1 MENHLIRFNLL
12 LCYLKTFSKRRNYEI
27 FARSYGKGCTPIQ
40 QSLLPPFR
48 CLDSCSH
55 RAPMLS
61 WEAALREEHRAK
73 LSRRIYTLH
82 DAAEDLL
89 AVQNA
94 GGQALLNDE
103 ANSAL
108 QKIQHLLE
116 EEGEWSAAEARDREQ
131 DKRRLKELQETREL
145 LSLQQLLPELL
156 QRGKFKEAEGAVCC
170 FLDRNPRNAD
180 GLVLLA
186 EVHTEQNSPIAAIA
200 ALWGAVHNCPNN
212 RRLLRL
218 VTQHEEAFLLERC
231 ELPLQFKLRALEPPQ
246 ELRGRVAERRSVL
259 DGFDADGSG
268 APLVISRQGTHTA
281 AFANKDLCPGDL
293 ILTEKPFV
301 CTPLMLDKGQILSSC
316 FHCLREREDPARAF
330 SCPVSPHTCPF
341 VFCSWQC
348 LMKNGRMHSVECS
361 GIPIIFGAAKESGL
375 DVTSVLHIFRTL
387 VKAAMQREFKQPR
400 AEGDVEGDQ
409 DPTADVASVLLNLS
423 SYEGAVKQGQPEL
436 FERLTLLARRLQRS
450 LPPHLLLHLTEN
462 ELVHFIL
469 VVLQYSP
476 YVIGHSAAAAVQRQN
491 PETTLGRVLAPA
503 TAMLHHS
510 CVPTATVSLQEDG
523 RIAVRA
529 LTFIPAGG
537 FVCLSVEED
546 LFKPQKERKAVESPP
561 RVFGCGCLRCTDNE
575 EGGRLLRG
583 IRCPKCIRGFLCPVK
598 GAAMLARLKAYEGTG
613 ILTGPML
620 ENVASKATTVVLAA
634 KGVVFKGV
642 FSTKPEKTEASD
654 AEPAIASP
662 LPDEQ
667 WLCGSCGLASKKTTK
682 LCEAIER
689 DALER
694 QQTAERFLA
703 QGAHQRA
710 RRVYSSLIAEYCST
724 FHPQHAV
731 LFNAHVILA
740 GLLASQRGRNLPRA
754 LILLRRALVAAET
767 VLPPTSMTKVHLY
780 LKLAEITYQTMQ
792 LDKHCRRGPSLPPEK
807 ILEPLFCA
815 LWNCVACLGADASLS
830 VAIGLRLRRFAGV
843 FGVCTP
849 PLLHVPVVRTEDVFI
864 ALYRAATKS
873 TTATPEAKHASAF
886 QRRRARAL
894 GRRVLCM
901 SLSPA
906 LPCQQI
912 KLHFTKDPMFVAV
925 ALVRHGLCFPLAL
938 ELFRAMRGV
947 HHLPTGLSLLGLAC
961 LHSQDD
967 VARELLAMGYDLFA
981 PSHLGM
987 TPLLVMC
994 ASQHQSLL
1002 TLEKPRSRSPGDA
1015 TAPNREEAQ
1024 LRILRLMLQHCD
1036 ALDAKETN
1044 RAKHAVK
1051 LRSASSLSTKE
1062 EPEPGNSTVRGS
1074 LRLSRRRLL
1083 FVASHRFLGK
1093 SHALHF
1099 AASSGKAR
1107 LCRQLL
1113 AAGSVVGV
1121 LNAENATP
1129 LHLACMAGSAETVR
1143 TLLDRGADA
1152 NAAASRGE
1160 TPLVLAAYWLHADI
1174 GALLLER
1181 GADCNVVTKAEG
1193 LTVLHAIAAGVLRHT
1208 RALFRG
1214 LAWEGDPAAIALEG
1228 LSVESSAKCIYPR
1241 KGSGLIPE
1249 DALID
1254 TRLPSSCQED
1264 NELFLFPG
1272 ELLDRMRRA
1281 KRLLLTLLPHC
1292 EAYTYT
1298 HHARSG
1304 LSAAELLI
1312 HSWESFC
1319 SKRNRLLQRGDL
1331 RFASLAPDARREVE
1345 EQWHFAAHE
1354 IYVLGD
1360 MLKNQENLTSGA
1372 YRSMHR
1378 LTPRGSA
1385 LEEAQHQQ
1393 LLAAAPWYFPE
1404 EVLNATSRRRR
1415 NASPAAETTASG

>member
-1 MENHLIRFNLL
+1 
-12 LCYLKTFSKRRNYEI
+12 
-27 FARSYGKGCTPIQ
+27 
-40 QSLLPPFR
+40 
-48 CLDSCSH
+48 
-55 RAPMLS
+55 MLS
-61 WEAALREEHRAK
+61 WEAALGEEHRAK

-94 GGQALLNDE
+94 DGQAVLSDE
-103 ANSAL
+103 ASSAL

-116 EEGEWSAAEARDREQ
+116 EEGEWNAAEARDREQ

-145 LSLQQLLPELL
+145 LTLQQLLPELL
-156 QRGKFKEAEGAVCC
+156 QRGRFKEAEGAVCC

-186 EVHTEQNSPIAAIA
+186 EVHTEQNNPIAAIA

-231 ELPLQFKLRALEPPQ
+231 ELPLQFKLKALEPPQ
-246 ELRGRVAERRSVL
+246 ELRGRMAGER
-259 DGFDADGSG
+259 GSLNAFETGGNG

-281 AFANKDLCPGDL
+281 AFANMDLSPGDL
-293 ILTEKPFV
+293 ILAEKPFV

-316 FHCLREREDPARAF
+316 FHCLGEREDPARAF

-348 LMKNGRMHSVECS
+348 LMKNGRMHSVECR
-361 GIPIIFGAAKESGL
+361 GIPIIYGAAKESGL
-375 DVTSVLHIFRTL
+375 DVTSVLHVFRTL

-400 AEGDVEGDQ
+400 ADGDSEENQ
-409 DPTADVASVLLNLS
+409 DPTSDVASLLLNLS
-423 SYEGAVKQGQPEL
+423 SYEDAVKQGQPEL
-436 FERLTLLARRLQRS
+436 FRRLTLLARRFQRS
-450 LPPHLLLHLTEN
+450 LPPHLLLHLSEK

-510 CVPTATVSLQEDG
+510 CVPTAIVSLQEDG

-529 LTFIPAGG
+529 LTFIPSGG

-583 IRCPKCIRGFLCPVK
+583 IRCPKCVRGFLCPVK

-613 ILTGPML
+613 ILTEPML
-620 ENVASKATTVVLAA
+620 ENVASKATAVVAAA
-634 KGVVFKGV
+634 KGIVLKRVV
-642 FSTKPEKTEASD
+642 STKPGKTEASD
-654 AEPAIASP
+654 VERVAASP
-662 LPDEQ
+662 LLDEQ
-667 WLCGSCGLASKKTTK
+667 WLCGSCGLASKRATE
-682 LCEAIER
+682 LCEAIEQ

-724 FHPQHAV
+724 LHPQHAI

-815 LWNCVACLGADASLS
+815 LWNCVACLGGDASLS
-830 VAIGLRLRRFAGV
+830 VVIGLRLRRFAGV

-873 TTATPEAKHASAF
+873 TTATPE
-886 QRRRARAL
+886 
-894 GRRVLCM
+894 
-901 SLSPA
+901 
-906 LPCQQI
+906 
-912 KLHFTKDPMFVAV
+912 
-925 ALVRHGLCFPLAL
+925 
-938 ELFRAMRGV
+938 E
-947 HHLPTGLSLLGLAC
+947 LSLFFARNDIALYEMQAPSSAVLR
-961 LHSQDD
+961 
-967 VARELLAMGYDLFA
+967 VAFFCRLLAMGYDIFA

-994 ASQHQSLL
+994 ASQQES
-1002 TLEKPRSRSPGDA
+1002 SRSVERPGSQTPKNGFT
-1015 TAPNREEAQ
+1015 TASEREEAQ

-1036 ALDAKETN
+1036 ALDAKETTH
-1044 RAKHAVK
+1044 AKHALK
-1051 LRSASSLSTKE
+1051 LRSVSSQSRKTKSE
-1062 EPEPGNSTVRGS
+1062 ADGNVSGNLQLNRQ
-1074 LRLSRRRLL
+1074 RLL
-1083 FVASHRFLGK
+1083 FVASHRFLGN

-1129 LHLACMAGSAETVR
+1129 LHLACMAGSVETVR
-1143 TLLDRGADA
+1143 TLADGGADL
-1152 NAAASRGE
+1152 NAATLRGE
-1160 TPLVLAAYWLHADI
+1160 TPLVMAAYWLHADI
-1174 GALLLER
+1174 GAFLLER

-1193 LTVLHAIAAGVLRHT
+1193 LTVLHAVAAGVLRHT
-1208 RALFRG
+1208 RTLFRG
-1214 LAWEGDPAAIALEG
+1214 LAWEGDPAATALES
-1228 LSVESSAKCIYPR
+1228 LSVGSSAKCIYPR
-1241 KGSGLIPE
+1241 KAAGLIAE

-1264 NELFLFPG
+1264 NDLFLFPG
-1272 ELLDRMRRA
+1272 ELLDRMRKA
-1281 KRLLLTLLPHC
+1281 KGLLLALLPHC
-1292 EAYTYT
+1292 KSCTYT

-1312 HSWESFC
+1312 HSWKNFQSR
-1319 SKRNRLLQRGDL
+1319 RNRLLQRGDL

-1360 MLKNQENLTSGA
+1360 MLKPQQNMTSGA
-1372 YRSMHR
+1372 YKSKDS

-1393 LLAAAPWYFPE
+1393 LLAAAPWYFPD
-1404 EVLNATSRRRR
+1404 EVLNATMRGRR

>member
-1 MENHLIRFNLL
+1 
-12 LCYLKTFSKRRNYEI
+12 
-27 FARSYGKGCTPIQ
+27 
-40 QSLLPPFR
+40 
-48 CLDSCSH
+48 
-55 RAPMLS
+55 MLS
-61 WEAALREEHRAK
+61 WEAALGEEHRAK
-73 LSRRIYTLH
+73 LSRRVYTLH

-94 GGQALLNDE
+94 GGQAVLNDE
-103 ANSAL
+103 ASSAL
-108 QKIQHLLE
+108 QKIQHPRE
-116 EEGEWSAAEARDREQ
+116 EEGEWHSAEARDKAQ

-145 LSLQQLLPELL
+145 LTLQQLLPELL
-156 QRGKFKEAEGAVCC
+156 QRGRFKEAEGAVCC

-231 ELPLQFKLRALEPPQ
+231 ELPLQFKLRALEPPKDW
-246 ELRGRVAERRSVL
+246 RGREADEKGL
-259 DGFDADGSG
+259 LNGFDTGGNG
-268 APLVISRQGTHTA
+268 ASLVISRQGTHTA
-281 AFANKDLCPGDL
+281 AFANEDLTPGDL

-361 GIPIIFGAAKESGL
+361 CIPIIYGAAKESGL
-375 DVTSVLHIFRTL
+375 DVTSVLHVFRTL

-400 AEGDVEGDQ
+400 ADGDAEQDQ
-409 DPTADVASVLLNLS
+409 DPTSDVASLLLNLS
-423 SYEGAVKQGQPEL
+423 SYEDAVKQGQPEL
-436 FERLTLLARRLQRS
+436 FKRLTLLARRFQRS
-450 LPPHLLLHLTEN
+450 LPPHLLLHLSEK
-462 ELVHFIL
+462 ELVHLIL

-476 YVIGHSAAAAVQRQN
+476 HVIGHSAAAAVQRQN

-537 FVCLSVEED
+537 LVCLSVEED
-546 LFKPQKERKAVESPP
+546 LFKPQKERKAVESLP

-583 IRCPKCIRGFLCPVK
+583 IRCPKCVRGFLCPVK

-620 ENVASKATTVVLAA
+620 ENVASKATAVVAAA
-634 KGVVFKGV
+634 KGIVLKQVG
-642 FSTKPEKTEASD
+642 STKPERTENKE
-654 AEPAIASP
+654 AEPVAASP

-667 WLCGSCGLASKKTTK
+667 WLCGSCGLASKKATK

-689 DALER
+689 DALKK
-694 QQTAERFLA
+694 QQAAERFLA

-710 RRVYSSLIAEYCST
+710 RRVYSSLIAEYCSAL
-724 FHPQHAV
+724 HPQHAV

-807 ILEPLFCA
+807 ILEPLYCA
-815 LWNCVACLGADASLS
+815 LWNCVACLGGEASLS
-830 VAIGLRLRRFAGV
+830 VVIGLRLRRFSGV

-873 TTATPEAKHASAF
+873 TTATPE
-886 QRRRARAL
+886 
-894 GRRVLCM
+894 
-901 SLSPA
+901 
-906 LPCQQI
+906 QI
-912 KLHFTKDPMFVAV
+912 KMHFTKDPMFVAV
-925 ALVRHGLCFPLAL
+925 ALVRQGLCFPLAL

-961 LHSQDD
+961 LHSQDA

-1002 TLEKPRSRSPGDA
+1002 SLEKPRSQSPKNGFA
-1015 TAPNREEAQ
+1015 TASEKEEAQ

-1036 ALDAKETN
+1036 ALDAKETIHV
-1044 RAKHAVK
+1044 KHAVK
-1051 LRSASSLSTKE
+1051 LRSASPQSTKTKSDGE
-1062 EPEPGNSTVRGS
+1062 NSIARGN
-1074 LRLSRRRLL
+1074 LQLNKRRLL
-1083 FVASHRFLGK
+1083 FVASHHFLGS

-1129 LHLACMAGSAETVR
+1129 LHLACMAGSVETVR
-1143 TLLDRGADA
+1143 TLLDGGADLD
-1152 NAAASRGE
+1152 ASTLRGE

-1174 GALLLER
+1174 GALLLKR

-1193 LTVLHAIAAGVLRHT
+1193 LTVLHAVAAGVLRHT

-1228 LSVESSAKCIYPR
+1228 LSVESSAKCVYPR
-1241 KGSGLIPE
+1241 KGAGLIPE

-1264 NELFLFPG
+1264 NDLFLFPG

-1281 KRLLLTLLPHC
+1281 KGLLLTLLPHC
-1292 EAYTYT
+1292 KSCTFA

-1312 HSWESFC
+1312 HSWESFS
-1319 SKRNRLLQRGDL
+1319 SKRNRLLQLGDL
-1331 RFASLAPDARREVE
+1331 RFMSLPPDTRREVE

-1360 MLKNQENLTSGA
+1360 MLKPQQNLTSGA
-1372 YRSMHR
+1372 YKSKDS

-1385 LEEAQHQQ
+1385 LQEAQHQQ
-1393 LLAAAPWYFPE
+1393 LLAAAPWYFPD
-1404 EVLNATSRRRR
+1404 EVLNATRRGRR

>member
-1 MENHLIRFNLL
+1 
-12 LCYLKTFSKRRNYEI
+12 
-27 FARSYGKGCTPIQ
+27 
-40 QSLLPPFR
+40 
-48 CLDSCSH
+48 
-55 RAPMLS
+55 MLS
-61 WEAALREEHRAK
+61 WEAALGEEHRAK
-73 LSRRIYTLH
+73 LSRKVYTLH
-82 DAAEDLL
+82 DAEEDLL

-94 GGQALLNDE
+94 DGQALLSDE
-103 ANSAL
+103 ASSAL

-116 EEGEWSAAEARDREQ
+116 EEGEWNAAEARDREQ

-145 LSLQQLLPELL
+145 LTLQQLLPELL
-156 QRGKFKEAEGAVCC
+156 QRGRFKEAEGAVCC

-186 EVHTEQNSPIAAIA
+186 EVHSEQNSPIAAIA

-231 ELPLQFKLRALEPPQ
+231 ELPLQFKLRALEPPK
-246 ELRGRVAERRSVL
+246 ETRDREGKD
-259 DGFDADGSG
+259 DGLLNVFDTSGKG
-268 APLVISRQGTHTA
+268 APLVISRRGTHTA
-281 AFANKDLCPGDL
+281 AFANKDLTPGDL

-316 FHCLREREDPARAF
+316 FHCLGEREDPARAF

-361 GIPIIFGAAKESGL
+361 GIPIIYGAAKESGL
-375 DVTSVLHIFRTL
+375 DVTSVLHVFRTL

-400 AEGDVEGDQ
+400 ADGDFEENQ
-409 DPTADVASVLLNLS
+409 DPTSDVASLLLNLS
-423 SYEGAVKQGQPEL
+423 SYEDAVKQGQPEL
-436 FERLTLLARRLQRS
+436 FRRLTLLARRFQRS
-450 LPPHLLLHLTEN
+450 LPPHLLLHLTEK

-529 LTFIPAGG
+529 LTFIPSGG

-583 IRCPKCIRGFLCPVK
+583 IRCPKCVRGFLCPVK

-613 ILTGPML
+613 ILTEPML
-620 ENVASKATTVVLAA
+620 EKVASKTTAVVAAA
-634 KGVVFKGV
+634 KGIVLKRVV
-642 FSTKPEKTEASD
+642 SNKPEKTETNDVERA
-654 AEPAIASP
+654 AASP

-667 WLCGSCGLASKKTTK
+667 WLCGSCGLASKRATE

-689 DALER
+689 DAMER

-724 FHPQHAV
+724 LHPQHAV

-815 LWNCVACLGADASLS
+815 LWNCVACLGGDASLS
-830 VAIGLRLRRFAGV
+830 VVIGLRLRRFAGV

-873 TTATPEAKHASAF
+873 TTATPE
-886 QRRRARAL
+886 
-894 GRRVLCM
+894 
-901 SLSPA
+901 
-906 LPCQQI
+906 QI
-912 KLHFTKDPMFVAV
+912 KMHFTKDPMFVAV

-947 HHLPTGLSLLGLAC
+947 HHLPTGLSLLGCRCSRVSGFIEPGAELS
-961 LHSQDD
+961 LFF
-967 VARELLAMGYDLFA
+967 VRREAVPYEMQRALFAALRVTSLCRLLAMGYDLFA

-1002 TLEKPRSRSPGDA
+1002 SLERPGSETPKSGFA
-1015 TAPNREEAQ
+1015 TALEREEAQ
-1024 LRILRLMLQHCD
+1024 LRILRLMLQHCN
-1036 ALDAKETN
+1036 ALDAKETLQ
-1044 RAKHAVK
+1044 AKHAVK
-1051 LRSASSLSTKE
+1051 LRSVSARSAKTKE
-1062 EPEPGNSTVRGS
+1062 SGN
-1074 LRLSRRRLL
+1074 LQLNRRRLL
-1083 FVASHRFLGK
+1083 FVASHRFLGS

-1099 AASSGKAR
+1099 AASGGKAR

-1129 LHLACMAGSAETVR
+1129 LHLACMAGSVETVKV
-1143 TLLDRGADA
+1143 LADGGADLD
-1152 NAAASRGE
+1152 AATLRGE
-1160 TPLVLAAYWLHADI
+1160 TPLVMAAYWLHADI
-1174 GALLLER
+1174 AAFLLER
-1181 GADCNVVTKAEG
+1181 GADCNIITKAEG
-1193 LTVLHAIAAGVLRHT
+1193 LTVLHAVAAGVLRHT
-1208 RALFRG
+1208 RTLFRG
-1214 LAWEGDPAAIALEG
+1214 LAWEGDPAAIPLES
-1228 LSVESSAKCIYPR
+1228 LSTESSAKSIYPR
-1241 KGSGLIPE
+1241 MTAGLME
-1249 DALID
+1249 KDELLD

-1264 NELFLFPG
+1264 NDLFLFPG

-1281 KRLLLTLLPHC
+1281 KGLLLTLLPHC
-1292 EAYTYT
+1292 KPSTYT

-1312 HSWESFC
+1312 HSWESFQ
-1319 SKRNRLLQRGDL
+1319 SRRNRLLQRGDL

-1360 MLKNQENLTSGA
+1360 MLKPQEGLTSGA
-1372 YRSMHR
+1372 YKSKHS

-1393 LLAAAPWYFPE
+1393 LLAAAPWYFPD
-1404 EVLNATSRRRR
+1404 EVLKATTRGRRSV
-1415 NASPAAETTASG
+1415 SPAAETTASG